1 MKQLDLFKNTE
12 KISESTSKYKRTLDQ
27 ELPKYQFLDGLPD
40 AHVHIY
46 CECKKYLK
54 VHYDYIEPT
63 VKMFWGMNIEEY
75 KKGIHIARFFCPHC
89 GKSLFLQSA
98 KIRSIK
104 L

>member
-12 KISESTSKYKRTLDQ
+12 KISKSTSKYKRTLDQ
-27 ELPKYQFLDGLPD
+27 ELPEFQIPYDPPS

-54 VHYDYIEPT
+54 VHYDYIEPK

-75 KKGIHIARFFCPHC
+75 KRGIHIASFLCPHC
-89 GKSLFLQSA
+89 GKRHHLQSA
-98 KIRSIK
+98 KIRLIK